1 MHIRNIFSHTVLLSK
16 IVLMLLVFVIAAHAE
31 DNGKWNGYWEIEPR
45 WAAEP
50 KPVRESGFF
59 ASSALVWI
67 RIYQEGISSQDL
79 PSCVFHPSCSRFAF
93 GCIERYGVPRGIL
106 MAGDRL
112 LRCNPFVR
120 KYYDFDGE
128 KYVDPVERY
137 DFILISRTG
146 GKEYQIQRENESD
159 EK

>member
-1 MHIRNIFSHTVLLSK
+1 MHIRNIFSRTVLLYK
-16 IVLMLLVFVIAAHAE
+16 IVLTLLVFMMAAHGE
-31 DNGKWNGYWEIEPR
+31 DSGKWSGYWDIEPR

-50 KPVRESGFF
+50 KPVPESGFF

-93 GCIERYGVPRGIL
+93 GCIERYGVARGIL

-120 KYYDFDGE
+120 KYYDFDSE

-137 DFILISRTG
+137 DFILRPKSG
-146 GKEYQIQRENESD
+146 EKGYQIQQENESD